1 MRREIKAIIR
11 PDRLSDV
18 VQAFRQIPRMPGVT
32 VSVVNGFGR
41 GGSQAVGPLVGGEE
55 RLAFDIL
62 NGRMTVS
69 GVTDA
74 RPRATLGIATG
85 AAATFA
91 GVATLWAAIAAD
103 MGVSLLVIGNALRLL
118 NSEA

>member
-1 MRREIKAIIR
+1 MSRSELA
-11 PDRLSDV
+11 
-18 VQAFRQIPRMPGVT
+18 PGTLQFKIHGMDCAEEVA
-32 VSVVNGFGR
+32 VLK
-41 GGSQAVGPLVGGEE
+41 QAVGPLVGGEE